1 MARAITDRRD
11 MEFILYEQLEV
22 ENLFKTGRY
31 EEFNRKMCDMII
43 AESAKFA
50 IDEVLPTYSLAD
62 REGASFDDGKVKA
75 PPCFH
80 RPYELA
86 RKGDW
91 FGLTKNVEYG
101 GQGLPHV
108 IAQAAREYLIG
119 ANYAFSIYPTLA
131 EGAGIMI
138 ELFGTKKQ
146 KELFLENLY
155 NGKWAGTM
163 LLTEPEAGSDVG
175 NLCTSAR
182 KNPDGTYSI
191 TGDKIFISNGDQ
203 DITENII
210 HPVLARIEGA
220 PKGVKGISLFIV
232 PKILVND
239 DGSLGE
245 PNNIVCTRLEEKM
258 GLHASPTCCM
268 TLGGKGECKGFLL
281 GRENR
286 GMEIMFHMM
295 NEVRLEV
302 GSQSFALAS
311 TAYTHALNYA
321 KERLQGRDLESKK
334 DPGAPQV
341 PIIRHPDVRRMLLW
355 MKSHVEGMRSL
366 IYYVAYG
373 MDREKCAE
381 SDEIREYYND
391 IISLLTPVVKAYCSE
406 RGFEICVQAMQVFG
420 GYGYTKDYPLE
431 QLVRD
436 CKISSIYEGTDGI
449 QAMDL
454 LGRKMMM
461 KNGAA
466 FKSLVAEMEKTIEIA
481 GKNKELENLVT
492 PVKKALE
499 NFKETAE
506 SITSKVKS
514 PALKYAFSFAFPFLD
529 VTGDMIMAWMHLW
542 RASIAAAKLPVAKSK
557 GKKKDAAF
565 YDGQIKTAA
574 YYIRSVLPV
583 TMGKMESIKICDPSI
598 VDMDEK
604 SFG

>member
-1 MARAITDRRD
+1 MARIITDKRD

-22 ENLFKTGRY
+22 ENFFKSGKY
-31 EEFNRKMCDMII
+31 KEFNRKMCDMII
-43 AESAKFA
+43 AEARKFA

-62 REGASFDDGKVKA
+62 REGALFEDGKVKA

-80 RPYELA
+80 EIYKLA

-91 FGLTKNVEYG
+91 FGLTKNVDFG

-108 IAQAAREYLIG
+108 IAQGAREYLIG

-146 KELFLENLY
+146 KKLFLKNLY

-175 NLCTSAR
+175 NLSTSAR

-191 TGDKIFISNGDQ
+191 SGNKIFISNGDQ

-232 PKILVND
+232 PKIWVND
-239 DGSLGE
+239 DGTLGK
-245 PNNIVCTRLEEKM
+245 PNNIFCTRIEEKM

-268 TLGGKGECKGFLL
+268 TLGGKEDCRGFLL
-281 GRENR
+281 GEENR

-321 KERLQGRDLESKK
+321 KERLQGRDLENKK
-334 DPGAPQV
+334 DPNAPQV
-341 PIIRHPDVRRMLLW
+341 PIIRHPDVRRMLMW

-373 MDREKCAE
+373 VDKEKNAK

-391 IISLLTPVVKAYCSE
+391 IISFLTPVVKAYCSE

-420 GYGYTKDYPLE
+420 GYGYTKDYPVE

-436 CKISSIYEGTDGI
+436 CKIASIYEGTDGI

-454 LGRKMMM
+454 LGRKMMI
-461 KNGAA
+461 KNGAGFTA
-466 FKSLVAEMEKTIEIA
+466 LVREMEKTMEIA
-481 GKNKELENLVT
+481 GKNKELENLVE
-492 PVKKALE
+492 PMKKALE
-499 NFKETAE
+499 NFKDTAV

-514 PALKYAFSFAFPFLD
+514 KALRAAFSFAFPFLD

-542 RASIAAAKLPVAKSK
+542 RASIAASKLPEAKSK

-574 YYIRSVLPV
+574 YYMRSVLPV
-583 TMGKMESIKICDPSI
+583 TMGKMESIKICDSSI
-598 VDMDEK
+598 VDMNEK